1 MVEHLPSKQ
10 DTRVRFPP
18 PAPLASE
25 KTSLQIDG
33 SERREVPCR
42 PGKPAR
48 CELPLRGGATIANDL
63 VHIQEIN
70 KFNPYHD
77 RLGRFTTADG
87 AASGG
92 SATGKYLKRIQGAD
106 SLDALDEIMEAAA
119 NDDTLTNEEYT
130 QLYSQALSIAQSW

>member
-1 MVEHLPSKQ
+1 MQTPCV
-10 DTRVRFPP
+10 
-18 PAPLASE
+18 
-25 KTSLQIDG
+25 G
-33 SERREVPCR
+33 SNPTGSANR
-42 PGKPAR
+42 P
-48 CELPLRGGATIANDL
+48 PLRGGAAIENDL
-63 VHIQEIN
+63 IHIQEIN
-70 KFNPYHD
+70 THILKFNPYHD

-92 SATGKYLKRIQGAD
+92 SPTGKYLKRIQGAD